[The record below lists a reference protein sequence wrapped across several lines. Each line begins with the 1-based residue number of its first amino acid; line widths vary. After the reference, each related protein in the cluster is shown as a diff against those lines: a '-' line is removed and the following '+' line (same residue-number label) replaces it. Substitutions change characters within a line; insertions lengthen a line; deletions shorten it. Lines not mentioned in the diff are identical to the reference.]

1 MENIKLYINAGVED
15 VKKYLDEFFQT
26 INKINP
32 KIEELYN
39 KIGKE
44 NKKNN
49 YWNIIYDKLN
59 LYSNYTINNKLIND
73 YHNNM
78 NVIIFLL
85 FGTTK
90 GNNIPINLN
99 LELYEHSAYS
109 NEINNFRNCL
119 IVILIQNYILHL
131 DSNITLKLDK
141 ENENENII
149 NNIIRII
156 KCSYIKKSIHVI
168 KSLIKKEN
176 QIKIE
181 IFIPV
186 LFYFIYEKYKNNFIS
201 FISSDNCEIKPEYK
215 NILISEYSSFSYDEK
230 GLMNFNSKIFEI
242 KLSYSLLGINPKDK
256 KVLKFLE
263 TIKDKKFKGELL
275 SVFEK
280 YYYEKY
286 VKKENIENK
295 NEKLINAL
303 NQVQLLKKNIKEIK
317 NSVEELKDMQKNYM
331 DDIFRILNIIN
342 K

>member
-1 MENIKLYINAGVED
+1 MENIKLYINAGVDD

-59 LYSNYTINNKLIND
+59 IYSNYTINNKLIND

-85 FGTTK
+85 FGITK
-90 GNNIPINLN
+90 GNNIPSNLN

-201 FISSDNCEIKPEYK
+201 LISSDNCEIKSEYK

-256 KVLKFLE
+256 KVTKFLE

-280 YYYEKY
+280 YYYENY

-303 NQVQLLKKNIKEIK
+303 NQVQLLKKNVKEIK

>member
-1 MENIKLYINAGVED
+1 MENIKLYINAVVDD

-59 LYSNYTINNKLIND
+59 IYSNYTINNKLIND

-85 FGTTK
+85 FGITK
-90 GNNIPINLN
+90 GNNIPSNLN

-201 FISSDNCEIKPEYK
+201 FISSDNCEIKSEYK

-230 GLMNFNSKIFEI
+230 GLMNFNSKIFEM

-256 KVLKFLE
+256 KVTKFLE

-303 NQVQLLKKNIKEIK
+303 NQVQLLKKNVKEIK
-317 NSVEELKDMQKNYM
+317 NSVEELKEMQNNYM

>member
-39 KIGKE
+39 KVGKE

-59 LYSNYTINNKLIND
+59 IYSNYTINNKSIYD

-85 FGTTK
+85 FGITK

-131 DSNITLKLDK
+131 DRNIALKLDK

-201 FISSDNCEIKPEYK
+201 FISSDNCEIKSEYK

-230 GLMNFNSKIFEI
+230 GLMNFNSKIFEM

-256 KVLKFLE
+256 KVTKFL
-263 TIKDKKFKGELL
+263 
-275 SVFEK
+275 
-280 YYYEKY
+280 
-286 VKKENIENK
+286 
-295 NEKLINAL
+295 
-303 NQVQLLKKNIKEIK
+303 
-317 NSVEELKDMQKNYM
+317 
-331 DDIFRILNIIN
+331 
-342 K
+342 